1 MPQMFVPGHSEE
13 NHKYLSPGRKI
24 CGISRLAF
32 AIVLLGQV
40 SIAINYCGGK
50 GTRNVST
57 DIT

>member
-1 MPQMFVPGHSEE
+1 MFVPGHSEE

-40 SIAINYCGGK
+40 SIAINYCGVK